1 MTRLI
6 WTLRYFVEGMH
17 PSLTAS
23 RFRSSIMRSTSG
35 VLSLSQEHQLEV
47 LGVSFGL
54 IISLEKSKLNI
65 YFNKIFILIFIII
78 INII

>member
-54 IISLEKSKLNI
+54 IISLKKSIVKHFLNI
-65 YFNKIFILIFIII
+65 FCLTF
-78 INII
+78 